1 VERTVPC
8 LALASLCIVACG
20 ISCQPHEQHEHVS
33 TPTILEPAGARPTY
47 RFDDNLGKAAMNI
60 RRATRQQGGARN
72 KLQGAD
78 LATWTTGKYS
88 STRVVDN
95 GSLSFETEGCDVLT
109 SPPAL
114 NISVKDAALLAVRM
128 KVAGTNKVT
137 LAWRGDAEDRFDE
150 SAKADVA
157 VSPTGEWETYEIRV
171 ASLKGWSVPNTFIKQ
186 LQIAVPMKAR
196 IEIESVCVKSRYD
209 QFMHQDAGVIHYG
222 IRDEGR
228 LCLFMHAPG
237 EIRYRVDVFEGAK
250 ISTGLATVDPVPPV
264 TFGISVDASGE
275 TMALLE
281 DRASSS
287 EWRDEIVDLSAYVGN
302 EVDVVFKAD
311 CPSPGNI
318 ALWSSP
324 AMFQVRPH
332 APEKPLNIVWYVV
345 DALRADHLDVY
356 GYPRNT
362 APVMRELAAEGA
374 RFTRC
379 FSPSTWTKP
388 SIASMLTGVSPLVH
402 RIGLGNETLPAALTT
417 LPEQLRNTGYTTAS
431 ITQSPLGPRNGYL
444 DRGFDSVRVTKRQ
457 RVARSDGNNS
467 ALAASISS
475 FLDRCQTRPFFLL
488 AHTLETHGPYWPPA
502 RYRSFQSTNGEA
514 SQTDLYDACVLWAD
528 ANLGMLINKLQDLG
542 LYDHTILIVTADHGQ
557 GLEGDEGGPGHMGKP
572 YRARIHVPLLLHL
585 PGAIPAG
592 LVLDANV
599 QTIDIVPTVLD
610 LLGFPANR
618 QFQGMTLLPLI
629 RNQTYDVYRERSVFS
644 IGECSQDAAMV
655 KGNWFLFNDNGN
667 ASLTYLPTG
676 PGQRQNLAVEQEALF
691 KTLAE
696 EMARYVAQQEAVGTA
711 LRTSESSTPFPVDA
725 DTTEQLKALG
735 YLQ

>member
-1 VERTVPC
+1 MERTVPC

-78 LATWTTGKYS
+78 LATWTTGKDS

-264 TFGISVDASGE
+264 TFGISVDASGA

-332 APEKPLNIVWYVV
+332 APEKPLNIVWYVI
-345 DALRADHLDVY
+345 DALRADHLDIY

-362 APVMRELAAEGA
+362 APVMRELAAEGT

-379 FSPSTWTKP
+379 FSPGTWTKP
-388 SIASMLTGVSPLVH
+388 SVASMLTGVSPLVH
-402 RIGLGNETLPAALTT
+402 RIGLGSETLPAALTT
-417 LPEQLRNTGYTTAS
+417 LPEQLRNAGYTTAS
-431 ITQSPLGPRNGYL
+431 VTQSPLGPRSGYL
-444 DRGFDSVRVTKRQ
+444 DRGFDSVRVTRRQ
-457 RVARSDGNNS
+457 RAARPDGGTS
-467 ALAASISS
+467 ALAEGISS
-475 FLDRCQTRPFFLL
+475 FLERCQARPFFLL

-502 RYRSFQSTNGEA
+502 RYRSFRSTNGET
-514 SQTDLYDACVLWAD
+514 SQTDLYDACVMWAD

-610 LLGFPANR
+610 LLGLPANR

-676 PGQRQNLAVEQEALF
+676 PGQRQNLAVEQEALL